1 MMLNTRKNRYLNLL
15 LLNVI
20 ALTGFGGMQY
30 ASAQAQSVAEVPA
43 PTESLAGPVAA
54 QASQQ
59 VEPEILVLK
68 SIEEEMKVKFRDKLF
83 KKSDIPTLVFSPSQH
98 ALLNEARIGFNT
110 RLPTNAELNQA
121 LPDPSDPNY
130 RPPPAVRVLT
140 LGGIVFNNPDS
151 WTIYL
156 NNKRVTPEAMPSEAV
171 DLRVY
176 KEFIE
181 LRWFDIQTNQI
192 FPVRLRP
199 NQKFNLDGR
208 MFLPG

>member
-15 LLNVI
+15 LLSAI

-43 PTESLAGPVAA
+43 PTESLAAPVAA

-130 RPPPAVRVLT
+130 RPPPAVRVIA

-156 NNKRVTPEAMPSEAV
+156 NNKRITPEAMPSEAV

-192 FPVRLRP
+192 FPIRLRP